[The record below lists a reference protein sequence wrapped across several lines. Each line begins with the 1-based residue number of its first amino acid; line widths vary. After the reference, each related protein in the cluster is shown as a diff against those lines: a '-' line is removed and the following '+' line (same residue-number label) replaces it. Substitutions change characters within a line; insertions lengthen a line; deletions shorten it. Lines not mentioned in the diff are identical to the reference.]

1 MGNKTDALS
10 SFNPLMVPS
19 HAAKDGLLTAQNALT
34 NTPSW
39 LTGATDYTFGKRALK
54 LLQSGFEPIPIR
66 RQQKA
71 PAISGWTEVDIGI
84 RQVADWN
91 IRYADCGIGLRL
103 GKSVQDGAVLGAID
117 VDCQSEAV
125 AQGLVDWFKTW
136 GENYGFTV
144 PIRIGKAPKFLVAC
158 CIEGIGG
165 KSFSS
170 EWTDGNLKNRIEILT
185 TGNQFVAY
193 GIHPDTGQPYTWHH
207 ATPEVLGAAGLPLI
221 TLEQIGASL
230 FPTFE
235 QLCREHGLRE
245 TGKKANLKPDPAL
258 LAPDFSG
265 TTACS
270 PDTAGAQAPDQQ
282 APPQGA
288 PVQGATVQGAPP
300 RASID
305 ELRAVVGLLPASYCE
320 GYGTWMEVCLALHY
334 ETQGSMAGRDL
345 FDEWSRGSAK
355 YPGKDE
361 TEGKWQSVHD
371 TASRKLTVGTLYS
384 WLEDSGVE
392 LPDSLRRMRQARL
405 EGADKPPLLVDTMRE
420 AAEEQRL
427 RDEFEGLV
435 EDVADVADVADVG
448 PCRAGDKEMS
458 PNLSPTDRAVYGSVT
473 TQIWD
478 YIQECEGEFSN
489 SLIYQDFSLKTAAA
503 RKTVRKVLER
513 LCKAGKIEKI
523 PGKTGVYRRCVTEI
537 DWVNLDEAEETPFPM
552 PLPFNLS
559 SQIKVPCGSV
569 VLVSGTTNAGK
580 TTFAFQCVE
589 AFLREI
595 ATSFRGTAERE
606 RAFALSCESSQRA
619 NPQAP
624 LQELA
629 RMDKPVRYLNCE
641 LSPGQIMARIKAM
654 GPESAEL
661 LKTRV
666 GWANRTHDWA
676 RAIDPDA
683 LNVVDYLQI
692 YDEFYRVGQL
702 ISEIHARLRNGVA
715 LVLIQKKTGEATPRG
730 GEFALERAQVAI
742 YLDSNPA
749 IGSGGGIC
757 TLRKVKE
764 PVDPSHNPQGKQL
777 DYRLGANMRLEAI
790 SKLRFVDKKERAQA
804 DKRYEE
810 ERKLEEL
817 ERERQ
822 FYEG

>member
-54 LLQSGFEPIPIR
+54 LLQGGFEPIPIR

-125 AQGLVDWFKTW
+125 AQGLMDWFKTW

-144 PIRIGKAPKFLVAC
+144 PIRIGKAPKFLVPC
-158 CIEGIGG
+158 RIEGIGG

-170 EWTDGNLKNRIEILT
+170 EWMDGEYKNRIEILT
-185 TGNQFVAY
+185 KGTQFVAY
-193 GIHPDTGQPYTWHH
+193 GLHKDTGEPYTWHN

-235 QLCREHGLRE
+235 QLCREHGLSK
-245 TGKKANLKPDPAL
+245 TPQKASLKPDPAL

-265 TTACS
+265 MPVCS
-270 PDTAGAQAPDQQ
+270 PDTAGAQAPVQQ

-288 PVQGATVQGAPP
+288 PVQQAPVQEAPP
-300 RASID
+300 RRASLE
-305 ELRAVVGLLPASYCE
+305 ELRAVLCLLPPSYCE
-320 GYGTWMEVCLALHY
+320 GYGDWLKVCLALHY
-334 ETQGSMAGRDL
+334 ETRGSAAGYAL
-345 FDEWSRGSAK
+345 FDEWSGRSAK
-355 YPGKDE
+355 YQGQDE
-361 TEGKWQSVHD
+361 TWAKWRSARD
-371 TASRKLTVGTLYS
+371 TASRNVTVGTLYS
-384 WLEDSGVE
+384 WLEDSGVK
-392 LPDSLRRMRQARL
+392 LPDSLRRMRAARL
-405 EGADKPPLLVDTMRE
+405 ESADKPLLLADTMRE
-420 AAEEQRL
+420 AGEERRL
-427 RDEFEGLV
+427 RDELEGLV
-435 EDVADVADVADVG
+435 EDVTDVTDVTVETDLTGSNSCYIENVTEN
-448 PCRAGDKEMS
+448 RAQYGAVLS
-458 PNLSPTDRAVYGSVT
+458 NLWS
-473 TQIWD
+473 

-489 SLIYQDFSLKTAAA
+489 SLIYQDFSLRNAREKTA
-503 RKTVRKVLER
+503 VRVALNR

-523 PGKTGVYRRCVTEI
+523 PGKTGVYRRCVTE
-537 DWVNLDEAEETPFPM
+537 LDDMEWDDGEDNPFPM

-559 SQIKVPCGSV
+559 SQIKVLCGSV
-569 VLVSGTTNAGK
+569 VIVSGTTNAGK

-595 ATSFRGTAERE
+595 VTSFRGNAERE
-606 RAFALSCESSQRA
+606 RAFALACASTPRA
-619 NPQAP
+619 NPQDL

-641 LSPGQIMARIKAM
+641 LSSPQIRRRAQAM
-654 GPESAEL
+654 GSEAVEL
-661 LKTRV
+661 LKNRV
-666 GWANRTHDWA
+666 RWVNRTHDWA

-715 LVLIQKKTGEATPRG
+715 LILIQKKTGEATPRG

-810 ERKLEEL
+810 ERKLEERRL
-817 ERERQ
+817 
-822 FYEG
+822 YEG